1 MDFLDNY
8 TGLLRGCMGWFQ
20 KGYLNEGFV
29 LSAGRLYICTRK
41 ILHIIQDV
49 ESARLCSSNYPFA
62 IVPLVPPY

>member
-1 MDFLDNY
+1 
-8 TGLLRGCMGWFQ
+8 MGWFQ

-49 ESARLCSSNYPFA
+49 ESATFCSSNYSFA